1 MQTATA
7 WKQLNNIPET
17 SVYIEFPL
25 AFTGK
30 KRKGKA
36 TVFSGLSLSVQF
48 ILAYIHT
55 MNNIYKEPA
64 KLTYEHF
71 IELYGM
77 SRETVCAGLKLL
89 IKLGIIERVKQSRYK
104 IIAKYNRKNYVEI
117 DVYWLKR
124 EWEINGKKKRLARS
138 RFLNLA
144 LLKRSVTNPKTD
156 GVFISS
162 QERIGKAVNL
172 PRTTVGDALR
182 ELTAA
187 SLINSEKQ
195 DGNDKRKRGC
205 SLFKVNPRILEVK
218 HPYLNLQAVQA
229 FFKEPTAEELHARL
243 MRKNEYKN
251 LIERI
256 NSNHSAIVTEIFR
269 TRGADSPELG
279 RLESEKEE
287 LREELE
293 NYFKTCKIKR
303 SVFPPGFF
311 LTDIINEEAI

>member
-1 MQTATA
+1 MSEEKLKTQTVTVEAVDDTVS
-7 WKQLNNIPET
+7 KVHKLQQRFYTVCGELFK
-17 SVYIEFPL
+17 YIEFIGEPMYNL
-25 AFTGK
+25 MLEHYFA
-30 KRKGKA
+30 
-36 TVFSGLSLSVQF
+36 QF

-162 QERIGKAVNL
+162 QERIGKAVN
-172 PRTTVGDALR
+172 RR
-182 ELTAA
+182 RRAA
-187 SLINSEKQ
+187 
-195 DGNDKRKRGC
+195 
-205 SLFKVNPRILEVK
+205 
-218 HPYLNLQAVQA
+218 
-229 FFKEPTAEELHARL
+229 
-243 MRKNEYKN
+243 
-251 LIERI
+251 
-256 NSNHSAIVTEIFR
+256 
-269 TRGADSPELG
+269 
-279 RLESEKEE
+279 
-287 LREELE
+287 
-293 NYFKTCKIKR
+293 
-303 SVFPPGFF
+303 
-311 LTDIINEEAI
+311 

>member
-1 MQTATA
+1 MQTSTE

-17 SVYIEFPL
+17 SLYIEFPL

-30 KRKGKA
+30 KRNGR
-36 TVFSGLSLSVQF
+36 TTIFSGLPLSAQF
-48 ILAYIHT
+48 ILAFIHT

-89 IKLGIIERVKQSRYK
+89 VKLGIIERVKQSRYK
-104 IIAKYNRKNYVEI
+104 IVAKYNRKNYVEI
-117 DVYWLKR
+117 DVYWLKH
-124 EWEINGKKKRLARS
+124 EWEINGISKRLCRS
-138 RFLNLA
+138 RLLPLA
-144 LLKRSVTNPKTD
+144 FLKRSETNPKTD

-162 QERIGKAVNL
+162 QARIGKAVNL
-172 PRTTVGDALR
+172 PRTTAGDALR

-187 SLINSEKQ
+187 SLICSEKQ

-205 SLFKVNPRILEVK
+205 SLFKVNPQILSVK
-218 HPYLNLQAVQA
+218 HPYLNLQGIQA

-243 MRKNEYKN
+243 MRKLEYKD

-256 NSNHSAIVTEIFR
+256 DNNHSAIVTEIFR
-269 TRGADSPELG
+269 TRGNDSPELG
-279 RLESEKEE
+279 RLESEQKQ
-287 LREELE
+287 LWTELE
-293 NYFKTCKIKR
+293 KYFKTHNIKR
-303 SVFPPGFF
+303 SIFPPGFF
-311 LTDIINEEAI
+311 LTDTVNDEAI